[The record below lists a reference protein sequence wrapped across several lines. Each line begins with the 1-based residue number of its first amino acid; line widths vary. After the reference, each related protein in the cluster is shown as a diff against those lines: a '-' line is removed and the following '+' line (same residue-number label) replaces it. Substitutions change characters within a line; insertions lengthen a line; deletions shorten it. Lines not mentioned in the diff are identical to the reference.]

1 MLRSKRRRASEDAP
15 GRPIATKQSRPR
27 PAIDAVAAVEHHEE
41 PRNHNNFF
49 TLLPNETL
57 GAIVQ
62 AACPRSSLVTR
73 VLGRVEVAV
82 RGLSSAAVVGNGSS
96 GGEQIAAVLLR
107 KMPGG
112 DATAVKG
119 GDVKRALHAAANSA
133 RWTNLNPAG
142 SFRKLSSDLNS
153 FTFPDDATPPVARIL
168 DGGRVLDVAR
178 GTCTLTLST
187 PCPPHGV
194 TFVIASIDEDEA
206 GRWPTVGVTTGPLD
220 GGVSRARV
228 AAYGNGPARVAKE
241 GIGLVL
247 STGCVLHASRVVA
260 RGPRWSLRAGDTIT
274 LQITRCEQEAHS
286 AVVATGVEGGGSAA
300 DGAAATVAAAST
312 AALLNFVINGKA
324 VVDPVRFNLHEDM
337 QFAATFYGS
346 SVVRVSSAC

>member
-1 MLRSKRRRASEDAP
+1 M
-15 GRPIATKQSRPR
+15 
-27 PAIDAVAAVEHHEE
+27 
-41 PRNHNNFF
+41 
-49 TLLPNETL
+49 
-57 GAIVQ
+57 
-62 AACPRSSLVTR
+62 VTR

-112 DATAVKG
+112 DATAAKG

-133 RWTNLNPAG
+133 RWTNINPAG

-178 GTCTLTLST
+178 GTCTLTLPT
-187 PCPPHGV
+187 PRPPHGV

-220 GGVSRARV
+220 GGVSRARA
-228 AAYGNGPARVAKE
+228 AAYCENLAFLFLKP
-241 GIGLVL
+241 
-247 STGCVLHASRVVA
+247 
-260 RGPRWSLRAGDTIT
+260 P
-274 LQITRCEQEAHS
+274 LQ
-286 AVVATGVEGGGSAA
+286 
-300 DGAAATVAAAST
+300 
-312 AALLNFVINGKA
+312 
-324 VVDPVRFNLHEDM
+324 P
-337 QFAATFYGS
+337 
-346 SVVRVSSAC
+346 